1 MTEPKKII
9 LGVPIMSDF
18 LEEYG
23 LEMESDHFST
33 PMGRPTPPDPMLQP
47 RKKGGALGKVI
58 CLVLGFVLGVGGTVG
73 GVAGAGY
80 MVATQRIKDT
90 IGTIG
95 GLVGTEIKYQDF
107 ITEKYA
113 EQTIMGAIGE
123 ISKVAQKFSTGEG
136 CLNDLNDIS
145 PLVSTSIDPLLKTLT
160 DFGMDINK
168 EDLMALPFSQFPDF
182 FMEQLK
188 EVELI
193 ALLGSAGVTDESP
206 ILNAICYDL
215 DGNPTK
221 LGIFFDEGPEGLL
234 NNITLEAFLISA
246 DGVVDPA
253 KDNLIMALAYGNAN
267 RYTLTE
273 ESKVVMNQKIYKR
286 IGDTFYDI
294 DGNEVTVGSEAGK
307 HTVTEEEIIYYLS
320 EIQATGGRARANEVK
335 LYYAYEDVECTKA
348 SYYKKITLG
357 NLIGGNASD
366 LINGLEL
373 GSLFNISP
381 LDENPDPITLALA
394 YGEEGTHYNIVN
406 NQIVWIGNNKP
417 KTIGDLLSGDITG
430 LLDGIRL
437 GTLLGISPLDE
448 NPDPITLALAYGEE
462 GTHYVIKEINGEKTI
477 VWQVN
482 PDAEEPGALYAPRT
496 IGDLLAGDIS
506 ALLDDIK
513 LGTLLGVSPFDENPD
528 PLTLALAYGE
538 KGTHYNI
545 INGELIWL
553 GENKPKTV
561 GDLLG
566 GNVTELLNDIQLG
579 QSLFK
584 ISPLDA
590 YKEVAPGE
598 TAKKPDAITLAIAYG
613 EEGTHYVL
621 EDADKDGTPDTI
633 KWLNDKEGN
642 PYKPKTVGDLL
653 EGNFTDMMNELKLG
667 TLLSIS
673 PLDPYQ
679 EEPTTPDPI
688 MLALAFGEV
697 GTHYV
702 LKEVDGE
709 MTIEWLVNPDAETP
723 GDTYGPRTMKD
734 LTENANNIFNQM
746 QLGTILG
753 VKIDDLRNDPEADAL
768 THAIAFGYEDTEFYF
783 DNNGQ
788 VQWNIDPE
796 TDKPYGPR
804 TVEDMK
810 KMNKFMD
817 SLRLA
822 TVLKVNITDE
832 LTDSNR
838 LTHAIAFGY
847 EGTDFTL
854 DGAGNPTWKGDSYYR
869 TVKDMSNMG
878 DIMDTLRLAT
888 VLDIDIDEELND
900 SNRLTHAIAF
910 GYEGTD
916 FTLNSDGTPT
926 WIGDS
931 YYRTVNDMSTL
942 GDIMDTLRLATVL
955 DVDPLDSKPD
965 DKMTLAIAYG
975 YEGTHYDIVNN
986 EIVWKVNPD
995 ADVPGTKYTYRTVND
1010 MSNMGDIINDIRLET
1025 ALGITHESPRLMVVL
1040 AYGSEGEGFEYVT
1053 NPVTGEITGIE
1064 VKEGSS
1070 PRTIADLNDPDVI
1083 NGLTLNDMLGAE
1095 ALEDDLLLSHL
1106 GNSNLNTLASDVSS
1120 LTFKQVY
1127 PEQIYKL
1134 KYFAVLGN
1142 VETELSSENNK
1153 FYNGSTEIPKE
1164 IVYAKYHYTMTKAP
1178 GETIWTP
1185 ANDWIKEDMIEYD
1198 PESKYYRH
1206 KETKVL
1212 LHFELTP
1219 QWKYL
1224 LVEPDQETHDYKLT
1238 EFTKLVDNMTKNMTN
1253 ATLFDL
1259 SGDGI
1264 IELTDDTLNTK
1275 IMEELHIPGVI
1286 DKTFSTAGLADTNG
1300 DDKLTLGDLTVTQM
1314 MEYTAEVI
1322 EAVNSLNNL

>member
-1 MTEPKKII
+1 
-9 LGVPIMSDF
+9 MSNF

-23 LEMESDHFST
+23 LEMESDHFSA

-47 RKKGGALGKVI
+47 RKKGGALGKVL

-113 EQTIMGAIGE
+113 EQTIMGAIRE

-145 PLVSTSIDPLLKTLT
+145 PLVSTSIEPLLKTLT

-267 RYTLTE
+267 RYSLTE

-307 HTVTEEEIIYYLS
+307 HTVTEEEITYYLS
-320 EIQATGGRARANEVK
+320 ETKATKGRARADEVK
-335 LYYAYEDVECTKA
+335 IYYAYEDIACTQA

-394 YGEEGTHYNIVN
+394 YGEEGTHY
-406 NQIVWIGNNKP
+406 
-417 KTIGDLLSGDITG
+417 
-430 LLDGIRL
+430 
-437 GTLLGISPLDE
+437 
-448 NPDPITLALAYGEE
+448 
-462 GTHYVIKEINGEKTI
+462 VIKEVNGEKTI
-477 VWQVN
+477 VWLVN

-496 IGDLLAGDIS
+496 VGDMSKMGDIM
-506 ALLDDIK
+506 DD
-513 LGTLLGVSPFDENPD
+513 
-528 PLTLALAYGE
+528 
-538 KGTHYNI
+538 
-545 INGELIWL
+545 
-553 GENKPKTV
+553 
-561 GDLLG
+561 
-566 GNVTELLNDIQLG
+566 
-579 QSLFK
+579 
-584 ISPLDA
+584 
-590 YKEVAPGE
+590 
-598 TAKKPDAITLAIAYG
+598 
-613 EEGTHYVL
+613 
-621 EDADKDGTPDTI
+621 
-633 KWLNDKEGN
+633 
-642 PYKPKTVGDLL
+642 
-653 EGNFTDMMNELKLG
+653 
-667 TLLSIS
+667 
-673 PLDPYQ
+673 
-679 EEPTTPDPI
+679 
-688 MLALAFGEV
+688 
-697 GTHYV
+697 
-702 LKEVDGE
+702 
-709 MTIEWLVNPDAETP
+709 
-723 GDTYGPRTMKD
+723 
-734 LTENANNIFNQM
+734 
-746 QLGTILG
+746 
-753 VKIDDLRNDPEADAL
+753 
-768 THAIAFGYEDTEFYF
+768 
-783 DNNGQ
+783 
-788 VQWNIDPE
+788 
-796 TDKPYGPR
+796 
-804 TVEDMK
+804 
-810 KMNKFMD
+810 
-817 SLRLA
+817 LRLA
-822 TVLKVNITDE
+822 TVLKVNIADE
-832 LTDSNR
+832 LTDKNR
-838 LTHAIAFGY
+838 LSHALAFGY

-854 DGAGNPTWKGDSYYR
+854 DNEGNPTWIGDSYYR
-869 TVKDMSNMG
+869 TVDSLSEMG
-878 DIMDTLRLAT
+878 PIMDTLRLAT
-888 VLDIDIDEELND
+888 VLDI
-900 SNRLTHAIAF
+900 
-910 GYEGTD
+910 
-916 FTLNSDGTPT
+916 
-926 WIGDS
+926 
-931 YYRTVNDMSTL
+931 
-942 GDIMDTLRLATVL
+942 
-955 DVDPLDSKPD
+955 DPLDSKPD

-975 YEGTHYDIVNN
+975 YEGTHYDIK
-986 EIVWKVNPD
+986 EIDGEKTIVWREDPD
-995 ADVPGTKYTYRTVND
+995 ADVPGTKYTYRTVKD

-1025 ALGITHESPRLMVVL
+1025 ALGITADSPRLMVVL

-1053 NPVTGEITGIE
+1053 DPVTGKNKIE
-1064 VKEGSS
+1064 VKEGCT

-1106 GNSNLNTLASDVSS
+1106 GNSNLNTLADDVSS

-1178 GETIWTP
+1178 GDTVWTP

-1264 IELTDDTLNTK
+1264 IELTDDTLNTE
-1275 IMEELHIPGVI
+1275 IMTELRIKNPLLPDTADPMVDI
-1286 DKTFSTAGLADTNG
+1286 TFDTPGLADTND

-1314 MEYTAEVI
+1314 MDYTAEVI
-1322 EAVNSLNNL
+1322 DKINKLNKLNK